1 MATLPEGLRVAL
13 IVGTLC
19 QGGAE
24 KQLFYMARALHRA
37 GIAVRVYSL
46 TKGGFYERALQSSG
60 IQSIFIGRFSSP
72 MFRLLLLAA
81 LLWRFRPH
89 VIQSAHT
96 YVNLYAILTGK
107 LLGKVSLGAMRSNL
121 RHTEREVGN
130 WTWTRWSINTP
141 SALLVNSQ
149 KAINELACRGFVEP
163 TRIFLLPN
171 VIDPSENS
179 ITALSL
185 LNTESV
191 QQDSVTAVFV
201 GRLVPTKRV
210 DRFIEAISLARQ
222 RCPNLRGLIIGDGPE
237 RHNWENSAI
246 QKGLLP
252 PILTF
257 IGQRDDV
264 PHLLMQSDMLVLCS
278 DDEGF
283 PNVILE
289 AMLARLP
296 VITTPAGDSDLIVE
310 NEINGYVVPFSDT
323 CAMAERMVRLAE
335 SPRSAPTTR

>member
-1 MATLPEGLRVAL
+1 
-13 IVGTLC
+13 
-19 QGGAE
+19 
-24 KQLFYMARALHRA
+24 
-37 GIAVRVYSL
+37 
-46 TKGGFYERALQSSG
+46 
-60 IQSIFIGRFSSP
+60 
-72 MFRLLLLAA
+72 
-81 LLWRFRPH
+81 
-89 VIQSAHT
+89 
-96 YVNLYAILTGK
+96 
-107 LLGKVSLGAMRSNL
+107 
-121 RHTEREVGN
+121 
-130 WTWTRWSINTP
+130 
-141 SALLVNSQ
+141 
-149 KAINELACRGFVEP
+149 
-163 TRIFLLPN
+163 
-171 VIDPSENS
+171 
-179 ITALSL
+179 
-185 LNTESV
+185 
-191 QQDSVTAVFV
+191 
-201 GRLVPTKRV
+201 V

-296 VITTPAGDSDLIVE
+296 VITTPAGDSDIIVE
-310 NEINGYVVPFSDT
+310 NEVNGYVVPFSDT

-335 SPRSAPTTR
+335 SPDLRRQLGEAGRQRVERHYAYESLAYRLMHIYRKVANTQKVRVAEDSCPTGLRSSRRGHIQCLVWFVFL